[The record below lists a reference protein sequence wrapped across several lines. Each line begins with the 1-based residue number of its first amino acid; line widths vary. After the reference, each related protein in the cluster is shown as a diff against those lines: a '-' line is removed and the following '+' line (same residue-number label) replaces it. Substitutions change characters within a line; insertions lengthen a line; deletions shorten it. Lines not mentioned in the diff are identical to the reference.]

1 MPGTSR
7 KRMTLFTHPGLTRLF
22 PVIASKT
29 KQSGVLVE
37 STGHGSAQSTGIAA
51 HQNARDG
58 GVAFPEAQHFTW
70 LIFAC
75 FVLFPFRRSVELP
88 LLIMAIGGIVLA
100 YKYRSAFFQ
109 EPAIKLYTLLFACIW
124 IPMLASIPDSY
135 DLPTS
140 GSTALSFLRLYLA
153 GLFVIWALR
162 NQSQLSLLFKLL
174 AGLTAFWVVDALFQ
188 AVAGY
193 DLFGYAPIQS
203 RLNGVFGEK
212 GLKLGNALPVLAPFL
227 ILALRGKPALMLLAA
242 LLTGAVVL
250 LAGSR
255 GGWVSFGLVC
265 AWLVLSEAQRR
276 GVALWKM
283 GVVAALIGAM
293 GTVAAFEHPR
303 AKQRLDQTL
312 LLFSGDEA
320 KIDLALS
327 YRWTLWK
334 DAFAMIEQNP
344 VNGVGVRAFRYAYPE
359 FAQPGD
365 LFVQA
370 GSANE
375 SARPVGAYYA
385 HQMVLEV
392 MSETGLIGL
401 VGLVLFYALLVRHWR
416 LASRERRMLSLPIA
430 MAAMAWIFPL
440 NTHPSFYSAQWSI
453 LIWLVIA
460 MLCASLLPMRMKLN
474 SSPRAGGMAS
484 S

>member
-1 MPGTSR
+1 
-7 KRMTLFTHPGLTRLF
+7 MTLFTHQGLTRLF
-22 PVIASKT
+22 PVIASKA
-29 KQSGVLVE
+29 KQTGVLE
-37 STGHGSAQSTGIAA
+37 STGQGSSQSAGIAA

-58 GVAFPEAQHFTW
+58 GAAFAKAHYFTW

-75 FVLFPFRRSVELP
+75 FLLFPLRRSVELP
-88 LLIMAIGGIVLA
+88 LLIMVIGGIVLA
-100 YKYRSAFFQ
+100 YKYRGAFFH
-109 EPAIKLYTLLFACIW
+109 EPAVKLYTLLFACIW

-135 DLPTS
+135 DLKTS

-162 NQSQLSLLFKLL
+162 NQGQLSLLFKLL

-188 AVAGY
+188 AVVGY
-193 DLFGYAPIQS
+193 DFFGFAQIPS

-212 GLKLGNALPVLAPFL
+212 SPKLGNALPVLAPFL

-242 LLTGAVVL
+242 LFTGAVVL

-293 GTVAAFEHPR
+293 GTIAAFEHPG
-303 AKQRLDQTL
+303 AKQRLDRTL

-320 KIDLALS
+320 KIDEALS

-334 DAFAMIEQNP
+334 DAFAMVEQNP
-344 VNGVGVRAFRYAYPE
+344 INGVGVRAFRYAYPE
-359 FAQPGD
+359 FAEPGD
-365 LFVQA
+365 PFVQA
-370 GSANE
+370 GSVSDE
-375 SARPVGAYYA
+375 SARPVGAFYA
-385 HQMVLEV
+385 HQMVVEV
-392 MSETGLIGL
+392 ISETGLIGL
-401 VGLVLFYALLVRHWR
+401 VGLGLFYTLLVRHWR
-416 LASRERRMLSLPIA
+416 LASRERRMIALPIA
-430 MAAMAWIFPL
+430 MAALAWIFPL

-453 LIWLVIA
+453 LVWLVIA
-460 MLCASLLPMRMKLN
+460 MLCASLLPRQK
-474 SSPRAGGMAS
+474 
-484 S
+484 